1 MSGAIT
7 LQMMQAAKAQAYLI
21 AYDAKFQKAA
31 SADGVNL
38 DYLGKYAYKP
48 SINPGI
54 HIVRMPIPLSDFEMK
69 VFKGRRHFAKNSTGF
84 MDLTSV
90 PYDVGVEEDADRI
103 AAFDWVGFSQS
114 PERIANT
121 LAQWESKAL
130 ASLIN
135 TGESTLDW
143 TGTNFL
149 STTKEANPF
158 KPLAANRY
166 RTYWAN
172 TVLNTTNVRRLI
184 ADMVARRGFNKGS
197 LGFGIKDLVLFSSS
211 VLYPTAQS
219 ICMDEKLAGGV
230 SNPIIKYK
238 MTPEPWIDLDAK
250 RWGILQVG
258 SAIDSHPVFGSLQ
271 GATDTMILGK
281 DSAKYELTGKMGY
294 NVKRYQ
300 GVGLLRSEAISV
312 AVEP

>member
-7 LQMMQAAKAQAYLI
+7 VAMMNAPKAQAYLI

-31 SADGVNL
+31 SADGTAL

-48 SINPGI
+48 SINLGVN
-54 HIVRMPIPLSDFEMK
+54 IVRMPIPLSDFELK
-69 VFKGRRHFAKNSTGF
+69 LFKGRRHFGKNSTAF

-130 ASLIN
+130 AALIN

-149 STTKEANPF
+149 GTAKEANPF
-158 KPLAANRY
+158 KPVAANRY
-166 RTYWAN
+166 RTFWSS
-172 TVLNTTNVRRLI
+172 TTLNTTNVNRLI
-184 ADMVARRGFNKGS
+184 ADMVARRGFNGGS

-211 VLYPTAQS
+211 TLFPTAQS
-219 ICMDEKLAGGV
+219 ICLDEKLAGGV
-230 SNPIIKYK
+230 TNPIVKYK
-238 MTPEPWIDLDAK
+238 LTPEPWIDLAPK

-258 SAIDSHPVFGSLQ
+258 GAIDSHPVFGSVQ
-271 GATDTMILGK
+271 GATETLILGK

-294 NVKRYQ
+294 NVKRYM

-312 AVEP
+312 AEEP